1 MHLHCLGTS
10 HRFAPQSIR
19 EALFFDRDQ
28 QNALLARCGCERTAS
43 GGHLRE
49 LAVVSTCNRTE
60 LYAVTPWSDAT
71 LLAQLLTEASQQDFP
86 HVSPYLYHMTDLE
99 AASHLMRV
107 SAGLDSMVTGESQ
120 ILGQV
125 AEAYT
130 LALRQGTAG
139 KALSRLFQAAI
150 HAGKRARQ
158 ETGISRYPS
167 SISAVAVGLAAQLV
181 PALPSSSVLVIGAGE
196 MAELVVQA
204 LHKRG
209 VRRITVLN
217 RTHARAQQLANRWK
231 AEARPLEAL
240 GSELHSADVV
250 LTSTGAPHIILRQ
263 ETVAAAMAARP
274 SRRLVI
280 LDIAVPRDVELAVAD
295 VDGVSLYSLD
305 DLQGIVDESLGRRQ
319 GQIPQVERIVAEE
332 LETFRNWFED
342 LEVGPLVAELYQ
354 KAERIRSHQLAHTLR
369 RMPALSEQDRRRIEL
384 FSRALVRR
392 LLHDTTAALK
402 HEGLNGDAA
411 QFVETAR
418 RLFALDGATLAESG
432 NPPER
437 STSA

>member
-10 HRFAPQSIR
+10 HHFAPQSIR

-28 QNALLARCGCERTAS
+28 QNTLLARCGCERTAS

-60 LYAVTPWSDAT
+60 LYAVTPWSEAT
-71 LLAQLLTEASQQDFP
+71 LLPQLLTEASQQDFL

-99 AASHLMRV
+99 AARHLMRV
-107 SAGLDSMVTGESQ
+107 SAGLDSMVTGEPQ

-158 ETGISRYPS
+158 ETGISRHPS

-181 PALPSSSVLVIGAGE
+181 PALPSSSILVIGAGE

-209 VRRITVLN
+209 VHRITVLN
-217 RTHARAQQLANRWK
+217 RTLARAEQIATRWK

-240 GSELHSADVV
+240 GLELRNADVV
-250 LTSTGAPHIILRQ
+250 VTSTGAPHILLRQ
-263 ETVAAAMAARP
+263 ETVAAALAARP

-280 LDIAVPRDVELAVAD
+280 LDIAIPRDVELAVAD
-295 VDGVSLYSLD
+295 VDGVSLYGLD
-305 DLQGIVDESLGRRQ
+305 DLQGIVDESLERRQ

-332 LETFRNWFED
+332 LEAFQNWFED

-354 KAERIRSHQLAHTLR
+354 KAERIRSHQLVHTLR
-369 RMPALSEQDRRRIEL
+369 RMPTLSEQDRRRIDL

-392 LLHDTTAALK
+392 MLHDTTAALK
-402 HEGLNGDAA
+402 REGLNGDAA
-411 QFVETAR
+411 LFVETAR
-418 RLFALDGATLAESG
+418 RLFALDGATRAESG

>member
-1 MHLHCLGTS
+1 MHLNCLGTS
-10 HRFAPQSIR
+10 HHFAPQSIR

-60 LYAVTPWSDAT
+60 LYAVTPWSDANLLPQ
-71 LLAQLLTEASQQDFP
+71 LLAEASQQDFR

-99 AASHLMRV
+99 AARHLMRV
-107 SAGLDSMVTGESQ
+107 SAGLDSMVTGEPQ

-130 LALRQGTAG
+130 LALGHGTAG
-139 KALSRLFQAAI
+139 RVLSRLFQAAI

-158 ETGISRYPS
+158 ETEISRYPS
-167 SISAVAVGLAAQLV
+167 SISAVAVGLAARLV

-209 VRRITVLN
+209 VRRLTVLN
-217 RTHARAQQLANRWK
+217 RTLDRAQQIAARWG

-240 GSELHSADVV
+240 GMELRETDVV
-250 LTSTGAPHIILRQ
+250 LTSTGAPHMILRQ
-263 ETVAAAMAARP
+263 ETVAAAMGARP

-280 LDIAVPRDVELAVAD
+280 LDIAIPRDVESAVAEL
-295 VDGVSLYSLD
+295 DGVSLYSLD
-305 DLQGIVDESLGRRQ
+305 DLQGLVDEGLELRQ
-319 GQIPQVERIVAEE
+319 GQIPQVERIVAQE
-332 LETFRNWFED
+332 LETFQNWFQD
-342 LEVGPLVAELYQ
+342 LEIGPLVAELYQ
-354 KAERIRSHQLAHTLR
+354 KAERIRSHQLGHTLR
-369 RMPALSEQDRRRIEL
+369 RMPTLDEQDRRRIDL

-392 LLHDTTAALK
+392 LLHDTTATLK
-402 HEGLNGDAA
+402 REGLNGDAA
-411 QFVETAR
+411 VFVETAR
-418 RLFALDGATLAESG
+418 RLFALDGGARAEAST
-432 NPPER
+432 PPKR
-437 STSA
+437 ATSA

>member
-28 QNALLARCGCERTAS
+28 QNALLARCGCDRSAS
-43 GGHLRE
+43 SRHLRE
-49 LAVVSTCNRTE
+49 LAVVSTCNRIE
-60 LYAVTPWSDAT
+60 LYAVMPTSDAT
-71 LLAQLLTEASQQDFP
+71 PLAQLLTEASQQDFP
-86 HVSPYLYHMTDLE
+86 HISPYLYHLTDLE
-99 AASHLMRV
+99 AARHLMRV
-107 SAGLDSMVTGESQ
+107 SAGLDSMVTGEPQ

-130 LALRQGTAG
+130 LALRHGTAG
-139 KALSRLFQAAI
+139 RVLSRLFQAAI

-158 ETGISRYPS
+158 ETEISRYPS
-167 SISAVAVGLAAQLV
+167 SISAVAVSLAARLV

-204 LHKRG
+204 LHKSG
-209 VRRITVLN
+209 VHRLTVLN
-217 RTHARAQQLANRWK
+217 RTLDRAQQIAARWG

-240 GSELHSADVV
+240 GMELRETDIV
-250 LTSTGAPHIILRQ
+250 LTSTGAPHMILRQ
-263 ETVAAAMAARP
+263 ETVAAAMGARP

-280 LDIAVPRDVELAVAD
+280 LDIAIPRDVEPAVAE
-295 VDGVSLYSLD
+295 VDGVSLFSLD
-305 DLQGIVDESLGRRQ
+305 DLQGIVDETSERRQ
-319 GQIPQVERIVAEE
+319 AQIPDVERIVAEE
-332 LETFRNWFED
+332 LEGFQNWFED

-354 KAERIRSHQLAHTLR
+354 KAEGIRSHQLVHTLR
-369 RMPALSEQDRRRIEL
+369 RMPALSEQDRRRIDL

-418 RLFALDGATLAESG
+418 RLFALDGATRAESG
-432 NPPER
+432 DPPER

>member
-1 MHLHCLGTS
+1 MRLHCLGTS
-10 HRFAPQSIR
+10 HHFAPQSIR

-43 GGHLRE
+43 GVDLRE
-49 LAVVSTCNRTE
+49 LTVVSTCNRTE

-99 AASHLMRV
+99 AARHLMRV

-139 KALSRLFQAAI
+139 KVLSRLFQAAI

-158 ETGISRYPS
+158 ETGISRHPS

-209 VRRITVLN
+209 VHRITVLN
-217 RTHARAQQLANRWK
+217 RTLARAEQIAARWK

-240 GSELHSADVV
+240 GLELRTADVV
-250 LTSTGAPHIILRQ
+250 VTSTGAPHIILRQ

-280 LDIAVPRDVELAVAD
+280 LDIAIPRDVELAVAD

-305 DLQGIVDESLGRRQ
+305 DLQGIVDESLKRRQ

-332 LETFRNWFED
+332 LEAFRNWFED

-354 KAERIRSHQLAHTLR
+354 KAERIRSHQLVQTLR
-369 RMPALSEQDRRRIEL
+369 RMPALSEQDRRRIDL

-392 LLHDTTAALK
+392 MLHDTTATLK
-402 HEGLNGDAA
+402 REGLNGDAA
-411 QFVETAR
+411 VFVETAR
-418 RLFALDGATLAESG
+418 RLFALDGATRAEFA